1 MKREPAVLLAEDEAL
16 IAMDLS
22 VRLKNAGCG
31 RVRIVATGEE
41 ALAWAGRE
49 RFDVIIMD
57 NHLAG
62 SMDGVETA
70 ARLRAEG
77 AVPFV
82 FITGYPKEEI
92 CGERTPSLAPFI
104 CLEKPVDFN
113 QLLAAIEALL
123 S

>member
-22 VRLKNAGCG
+22 ARLKNAGCG
-31 RVRIVATGEE
+31 RVQVVATGEE

-70 ARLRAEG
+70 ARLRA
-77 AVPFV
+77 
-82 FITGYPKEEI
+82 T
-92 CGERTPSLAPFI
+92 RRRS
-104 CLEKPVDFN
+104 
-113 QLLAAIEALL
+113 
-123 S
+123 SRM